1 MGVRRLASVDLR
13 GLTKRFGALAVVD
26 NVSLKVDHG
35 QLVCLLG
42 PSGCGK
48 TTTLRLICG
57 LEQPDAG
64 EILID
69 GKPVTGLP
77 PREHNLGMVFQ
88 EYGLYPSMDV
98 FGNLAYG
105 LQARGG
111 FSKHEIE
118 RRVDEAA
125 RKLGLESLL
134 RQPIT
139 DLSGGEQQRVS
150 LGRAMVK
157 DADAYLF
164 DEPLSNLDPK
174 LRYRVRRDILAMHR
188 DKSRPSVYVTH
199 DQTEAFAMGDTIAVM
214 SAGRLQQ
221 AGTAEELLENPANAF
236 IAGFVGSPPMNLL
249 SAELR
254 NEDGTYLA
262 QVEESALPLARH
274 WNRALDGYHK
284 DKVLLG
290 IRPDALSVKT
300 SNAYELNGHGTIAAE
315 VVEIEPLIGEA
326 VVRLRT
332 PARSQLSAVFSAGE
346 ETAFATGDTIRLGV
360 EPGRVRLF
368 DADTEQALIP

>member
-1 MGVRRLASVDLR
+1 VPGLEVR
-13 GLTKRFGALAVVD
+13 GLVKRLGDHTAVDDLSFTVEPGEFF
-26 NVSLKVDHG
+26 V
-35 QLVCLLG
+35 LLG
-42 PSGCGK
+42 SSGCGK
-48 TTTLRLICG
+48 TTTLRMICG

-64 EILID
+64 DIVIA
-69 GKPVTGLP
+69 GRSVTKLP
-77 PREHNLGMVFQ
+77 PRERNLGMVFQ
-88 EYGLYPSMDV
+88 EYGLYPSLDV

-111 FSKHEIE
+111 YSKSEIE
-118 RRVDEAA
+118 RRVDEAVE
-125 RKLGLESLL
+125 KLDLGPLL

-188 DKSRPSVYVTH
+188 DKGKPSVYVTH

-214 SAGRLQQ
+214 SEGRLQQ
-221 AGTAEELLENPANAF
+221 AGTAEELLENPANTYV
-236 IAGFVGSPPMNLL
+236 AGFVGSPPMNVV

-254 NEDGTYLA
+254 QSDGVYLA
-262 QVEESALPLARH
+262 QVEDSALPLGKQ
-274 WNRALDGYHK
+274 WNGVLSTYTG

-290 IRPDALSVKT
+290 IRPDAFALRSPG
-300 SNAYELNGHGTIAAE
+300 YHENGDATIAAE
-315 VVEIEPLIGEA
+315 VVDVEPLIGEA

-332 PARSQLSAVFSAGE
+332 PARLQLAAVFTAGE
-346 ETAFATGDTIRLGV
+346 ESAFTTGDTIRLGV
-360 EPGRVRLF
+360 KSDRIRLF
-368 DADTEQALIP
+368 DARTERALG